1 MESAATTMLLSL
13 LVQCPLPRLFPPH
26 SSSPSAASSPP
37 HLLQGSRPLST
48 TPFRKLIP
56 TQKQLCL
63 VSARVQSKNSPR
75 GSRWLVSR
83 VAGALKLRDG
93 ATWIS
98 FPSASKSTRHPVF
111 PHVQQCSCM
120 SSGDSAARS
129 CRLFQRHRRF
139 LVTSKHGAMAFS
151 TFC

>member
-26 SSSPSAASSPP
+26 SSSPSPTSLPP

-48 TPFRKLIP
+48 TPFRKLVP

-63 VSARVQSKNSPR
+63 VSARVRSKNSPR
-75 GSRWLVSR
+75 GSRWLVLR
-83 VAGALKLRDG
+83 VARALTLRDS

-98 FPSASKSTRHPVF
+98 FPRQASLPGI
-111 PHVQQCSCM
+111 QCSCM

-129 CRLFQRHRRF
+129 CRLFQKHRRF